1 MRIVLWIGKDSN
13 QKALANK
20 INNRFPIDGIVIEK
34 KKFKRKIT
42 FGLLFEKFI
51 EKIFLASIAHAWKF
65 MLNRYENEYPQYP
78 DTKILEVENINSQS
92 VYEFTSQ
99 LKPDLIL
106 VSGTRLI
113 KENLLS
119 IKPTIG
125 ILNLH
130 TGLSPYIKG
139 GPNCTNWC
147 IATEQFHLI
156 GNTVMWID
164 EGIDS
169 GNIILS
175 DFTSFDGNENL
186 DAIHV
191 NVMEHAHSIYLKAL
205 AQVRVGNYTKVD
217 QKGIAEGKV
226 YYNKYWKLK
235 QKIALVKNLK
245 KFRRSIKSNQIDQL
259 KKTIKIVGES

>member
-20 INNRFPIDGIVIEK
+20 INRIYPVDGIVIEK
-34 KKFKRKIT
+34 KNYKRKFT
-42 FGLLFEKFI
+42 FDLLLDKFI

-65 MLNRYENEYPQYP
+65 MLSRYDNEYSRYP
-78 DTKILEVENINSQS
+78 DTKIIEVENINSQS

-119 IKPTIG
+119 LKPTIG

-156 GNTVMWID
+156 GNTIMWID
-164 EGIDS
+164 AGIDS

-175 DFTSFDGNENL
+175 ECTLFDGNENL

-191 NVMEHAHSIYLKAL
+191 KVMEHAHSIYLKAL
-205 AQVRVGNYTKVD
+205 AQIEAGKNIKVNQHD
-217 QKGIAEGKV
+217 IAEGRV
-226 YYNKYWKLK
+226 YYNKDWTLTH
-235 QKIALVKNLK
+235 KIALVKNLK
-245 KFRRSIKSNQIDQL
+245 KFRQSINSKQIDRL
-259 KKTIKIVGES
+259 KKTIKVVGER